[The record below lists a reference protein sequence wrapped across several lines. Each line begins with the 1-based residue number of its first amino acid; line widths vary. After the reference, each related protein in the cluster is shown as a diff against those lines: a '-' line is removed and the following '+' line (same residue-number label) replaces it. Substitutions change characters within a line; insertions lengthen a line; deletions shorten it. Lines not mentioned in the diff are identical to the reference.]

1 MSTNQVVKRM
11 KRGILLLLVM
21 LCAGYS
27 SAQSLR
33 NGTIGAWSVNV
44 QELIG
49 IGGEAGMT
57 ADGVGF
63 IEVLLAEAVELPVV
77 PIPTPDPIPEPEP
90 TPTPDPDP
98 TETATVNKDFVAYVQ
113 GHSLCVYSTQPY
125 TLAVYSVSGLLMVH
139 NSPQTNHQESLAAG
153 VYIAIM
159 EHGADI
165 RKYKFRIP

>member
-1 MSTNQVVKRM
+1 M

-33 NGTIGAWSVNV
+33 NGTISAWSVNV

-113 GHSLCVYSTQPY
+113 GHSLCVYSTQP
-125 TLAVYSVSGLLMVH
+125 
-139 NSPQTNHQESLAAG
+139 
-153 VYIAIM
+153 
-159 EHGADI
+159 
-165 RKYKFRIP
+165 

>member
-1 MSTNQVVKRM
+1 MSTNQVVIRM

-33 NGTIGAWSVNV
+33 NGTISAWSVNV

-77 PIPTPDPIPEPEP
+77 PIPTPDPIP
-90 TPTPDPDP
+90 
-98 TETATVNKDFVAYVQ
+98 
-113 GHSLCVYSTQPY
+113 QP
-125 TLAVYSVSGLLMVH
+125 
-139 NSPQTNHQESLAAG
+139 
-153 VYIAIM
+153 
-159 EHGADI
+159 
-165 RKYKFRIP
+165 